1 MVKILKK
8 ILKNIS
14 NKGNNKITELQ
25 NDRLIGQK
33 VRLRDQMVKLTGQKV
48 RLTGQKVRLIG
59 KIDRSEG

>member
-14 NKGNNKITELQ
+14 NKGNSKITELQ

-33 VRLRDQMVKLTGQKV
+33 VRLIGQKVRLIGQKV
-48 RLTGQKVRLIG
+48 RLTGQKIRLRVRRL
-59 KIDRSEG
+59 D